1 MVNHSYKK
9 VIYEQIAVDN
19 AVLSKFASPLAFIF
33 QELCIFEINNYVM
46 RTKELRIFVY
56 EYTTVWD
63 LPDADQQLVLA
74 ARDAAQKAFA
84 PYSGFFVG
92 AALLLENGIIIS
104 GNNQENAAFPTGMCA
119 ERVALF
125 YAHANH
131 PEVAVKALAV
141 TASNKN
147 GIVNGPVAPCGS
159 CRQALIESEVR
170 FKAPIRIILDGK
182 KKIQVF
188 DDIGQL
194 LPFAFKPES
203 LD

>member
-1 MVNHSYKK
+1 
-9 VIYEQIAVDN
+9 
-19 AVLSKFASPLAFIF
+19 
-33 QELCIFEINNYVM
+33 M

-56 EYTTVWD
+56 EYTSVWD
-63 LPDADQQLVLA
+63 LPDADQQLVLK
-74 ARDAAQKAFA
+74 AREASLKAFA
-84 PYSGFFVG
+84 PYSGFYVG
-92 AALLLENGIIIS
+92 AAIQLDNGEIIC

-125 YAHANH
+125 YAHASH
-131 PEVAVKALAV
+131 PDVPVKALAV

-147 GIVNGPVAPCGS
+147 GIVDGPVAPCGS
-159 CRQALIESEVR
+159 CRQSLIESEVR
-170 FKAPIRIILDGK
+170 FKTPIRIILDGK

-188 DDIGQL
+188 EDTGSL